1 MDATVEPWHDGVM
14 VERSAHLKPCTRIP
28 ASIGQ
33 SPRRASSS
41 PLCLPARH
49 ALSTFVMPRPD
60 RGIHSLNSPHGDGR
74 GWEPA
79 SCAVSR
85 GNGMDATVEPWHD
98 GVMVERSAHLKPCT
112 LHLAP
117 GSPPPS
123 DNPPPRCL
131 PARHALSTSVMPR
144 LDRGIHSLNS
154 PHGDRRGWEHAY
166 SAVSRGNGMDA
177 TVEPWHDGVWGEHP
191 VHIPPIQIRPPVSR
205 RPEKVLRCSPDQAV
219 KGRVPE
225 ASLISVG
232 RPMRLRMARKGLGSS
247 SSTFFIVPTSQVPS
261 AISMAAA
268 TGGTPAV

>member
-1 MDATVEPWHDGVM
+1 MPRSSRGMTEDGL
-14 VERSAHLKPCTRIP
+14 SALLTSSLASCTRIP
-28 ASIGQ
+28 ALIGR

-41 PLCLPARH
+41 
-49 ALSTFVMPRPD
+49 
-60 RGIHSLNSPHGDGR
+60 
-74 GWEPA
+74 
-79 SCAVSR
+79 
-85 GNGMDATVEPWHD
+85 
-98 GVMVERSAHLKPCT
+98 
-112 LHLAP
+112 
-117 GSPPPS
+117 
-123 DNPPPRCL
+123 PRCL

-154 PHGDRRGWEHAY
+154 PHGDRRRWEPA
-166 SAVSRGNGMDA
+166 SCAVSRGNGMDA
-177 TVEPWHDGVWGEHP
+177 TVEPWHDGGWGEHP

-205 RPEKVLRCSPDQAV
+205 RPEKVLRRGPGQAV

-247 SSTFFIVPTSQVPS
+247 SSTFFIAPTSQVPS